1 MDHQTPRQY
10 EEKRIKYI
18 FPEDI
23 FWPIFGIL
31 EITFWDI
38 FSIFVL
44 NWQELYISQLC
55 YGQEDKIGISRILNF
70 LG

>member
-10 EEKRIKYI
+10 EEKRMKYI

-38 FSIFVL
+38 FSIFVI
-44 NWQELYISQLC
+44 ELARALY
-55 YGQEDKIGISRILNF
+55 
-70 LG
+70 